1 VLQTWLMSI
10 SWLPM
15 FAVLFLGIS
24 TFAEF
29 LCVLLYA
36 YLFPKL
42 PIVKYYRSKA
52 ASEGSKTVSA
62 DLAAA
67 GIQTPA
73 DHQVFPLFFFFGVHF
88 LEKMTIISHIACCS
102 RISSMALSKIY
113 FLPFLQ
119 ASDVAKSPERLSN
132 KQLLF
137 QNIDYALDLYLI
149 YVLTLSI
156 FPGFLYEN
164 TGEHQL
170 GTW

>member
-1 VLQTWLMSI
+1 
-10 SWLPM
+10 M

-24 TFAEF
+24 IFLEF

-73 DHQVFPLFFFFGVHF
+73 NQEVLLLFFNLSLLVYLHF
-88 LEKMTIISHIACCS
+88 I
-102 RISSMALSKIY
+102 
-113 FLPFLQ
+113 
-119 ASDVAKSPERLSN
+119 
-132 KQLLF
+132 
-137 QNIDYALDLYLI
+137 
-149 YVLTLSI
+149 
-156 FPGFLYEN
+156 G
-164 TGEHQL
+164 
-170 GTW
+170 